1 MEKVFEDFDVNSF
14 KTAVINAICENSEI
28 VYILDKEYIDS
39 GGGLLWNKL
48 FPYPRIPNT
57 KEETTPYIC
66 FKVDHIKNKNA
77 FIETIDVVIYV
88 VCHQKEMN
96 KKVLDYKTG
105 ETLSGTVIDIIG
117 EELKKSLCGLETNWI
132 GELSLYSNT
141 EETFS
146 YEYPY
151 RALTFT
157 AMKQSYEHYK

>member
-1 MEKVFEDFDVNSF
+1 MEKIFEDFDINSF

-96 KKVLDYKTG
+96 KKDFELVK
-105 ETLSGTVIDIIG
+105 ERVIDQLKTSLSP
-117 EELKKSLCGLETNWI
+117 ELLNRIDHKVVFKPLSKDDLKAIFNMQLATFLEAW
-132 GELSLYSNT
+132 
-141 EETFS
+141 
-146 YEYPY
+146 
-151 RALTFT
+151 
-157 AMKQSYEHYK
+157 K